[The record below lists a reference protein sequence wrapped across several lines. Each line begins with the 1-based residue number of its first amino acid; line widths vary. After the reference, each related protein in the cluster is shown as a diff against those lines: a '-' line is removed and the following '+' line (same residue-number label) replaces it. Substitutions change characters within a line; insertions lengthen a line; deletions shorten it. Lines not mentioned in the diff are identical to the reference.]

1 MTKRACSDRR
11 PSDIRPVSRI
21 RLGQVQS
28 QDALD
33 NLSRYEVSRQFAQ
46 EFPQIAWSLGQ
57 HSWIPCFL
65 SPNAG
70 RQESR
75 TTAPADG
82 AIAADS
88 IASPI
93 GGLAYDSQFAT
104 TAGHD
109 ISMYIDDNCFDARP
123 FAMTTA
129 STSPTEQSSDPDSFT
144 PPGSDADFDPTCNL
158 KTSTS
163 QPLWYDGIQESKYN
177 RSLQN
182 WNAEQT
188 RKQWDRPSPTIPESL
203 VVPPVEQT
211 RSGGLDN
218 EALAEASQV
227 DRDRM
232 NQIMINLNQLESRLR
247 EDVRRQLDV
256 ISDDMCLS
264 SSERV
269 AVS

>member
-11 PSDIRPVSRI
+11 PYDTRPVSLI
-21 RLGQVQS
+21 RSGQVQS

-33 NLSRYEVSRQFAQ
+33 NLSRYEEVSRQFAQ
-46 EFPQIAWSLGQ
+46 EFPQIARSIEQ

-65 SPNAG
+65 SPNTG

-75 TTAPADG
+75 ATAPADG
-82 AIAADS
+82 AMAADS

-104 TAGHD
+104 TAGYD
-109 ISMYIDDNCFDARP
+109 ISMYIDDNCFDALP
-123 FAMTTA
+123 FATTTA
-129 STSPTEQSSDPDSFT
+129 TTSPTEQSSDPDSFT

-158 KTSTS
+158 QTSAS
-163 QPLWYDGIQESKYN
+163 QPLWYDELEESRYN
-177 RSLQN
+177 HPLQN

-188 RKQWDRPSPTIPESL
+188 EKQWDGPNQTISESL
-203 VVPPVEQT
+203 IAPPVEHT
-211 RSGGLDN
+211 RSSDLDD

-227 DRDRM
+227 DQDRI

-256 ISDDMCLS
+256 ISNDLCC
-264 SSERV
+264 E
-269 AVS
+269 A